1 MPASLPRHSSDFFI
15 AALLVAAFVPGPV
28 LVAEPEP
35 AGGPPR
41 PAGLK
46 RLAPDEEVWIDPV
59 AKAVVVGCTVAIDRG
74 PIEYF
79 ACTKGSK
86 EHESVVAARS
96 SARLVHAALLAVG
109 LVPGKPVSFQ
119 PEYVPASGPVV
130 RVRMRWRAED
140 GSVREAAG
148 QDWIRDTR
156 TGARMRE
163 DWVFAGSTFW
173 KDPADGTEH
182 YQADGG
188 DLVCVS
194 NFPTAMLDIP
204 IESSQSNDALLFE
217 AFTGRVPPSGTKV
230 DMVLSAAADPA
241 R

>member
-1 MPASLPRHSSDFFI
+1 MPTSATRLLSALFI
-15 AALLVAAFVPGPV
+15 AAMVAVLPGSDPARA
-28 LVAEPEP
+28 AEVEP
-35 AGGPPR
+35 AAGPPR

-46 RLAPDEEVWIDPV
+46 RLAPDADVWIDPA
-59 AKAVVVGCTVAIDRG
+59 AKAVVVGCSVAIDRG

-79 ACTKGSK
+79 ACTKGTK

-96 SARLVHAALLAVG
+96 PASLVHAALLAVG

-130 RVRMRWRAED
+130 RVTMRWRDED

-156 TGARMRE
+156 TGGRMRE
-163 DWVFAGSTFW
+163 DWVFAGSSFW
-173 KDPADGTEH
+173 KDPTDGTEH

-188 DLVCVS
+188 DLICVS
-194 NFPTAMLDIP
+194 NFPTATLDIP
-204 IESSQSNDALLFE
+204 VESSQSNDALLFE
-217 AFTGRVPPSGTKV
+217 AFAGRVPPSGTPV
-230 DMVLSAAADPA
+230 DMVLSAAPA
-241 R
+241 PAP

>member
-1 MPASLPRHSSDFFI
+1 MAVVAILA
-15 AALLVAAFVPGPV
+15 AALSSGTIAG
-28 LVAEPEP
+28 AEPE
-35 AGGPPR
+35 ATGGPPR
-41 PAGLK
+41 PPGLK
-46 RLAPDEEVWIDPV
+46 RLAPDAEVWIDPV
-59 AKAVVVGCTVAIDRG
+59 AKTVVVGCSVAIDSG

-119 PEYVPASGPVV
+119 PEYAAASGPVV
-130 RVRMRWRAED
+130 RVTMRWRAED
-140 GSVREAAG
+140 GGVREAAG
-148 QDWIRDTR
+148 QDWVRDTR
-156 TGARMRE
+156 SGGRMRE
-163 DWVFAGSTFW
+163 DWVFAGSSFW
-173 KDPADGTEH
+173 TDPVDGTEH

-217 AFTGRVPPSGTKV
+217 AFAGRVPPAGTPV